1 MCSLAIECVLQGVV
15 EGVAEGVVEGRRIPR
30 QCAEHHLGFRV

>member
-1 MCSLAIECVLQGVV
+1 MCSLTIECVLQGVV

-30 QCAEHHLGFRV
+30 QCAEHHLGFRG